1 MPPRRDPTDN
11 RVRVV
16 RRRSRFGKGPNAAG
30 GSSTGLGNIIY
41 AGTPSSRST
50 DIVYAGTP
58 SSRSTDIVYGGTPSS
73 RPA

>member
-1 MPPRRDPTDN
+1 MQMVQGT
-11 RVRVV
+11 VRQYPV
-16 RRRSRFGKGPNAAG
+16 RMVHGTVSTSTED
-30 GSSTGLGNIIY
+30 GSSGGLGNIIY

-58 SSRSTDIVYGGTPSS
+58 GSRSTDIVYGGTPSS